1 MKKQLHEMSNYLTE
15 AQDMLLK
22 LEERNDAQELETSQA
37 QILNN
42 KLNEQLKERE
52 TVIEDMNKLLEEQSK
67 KHEITLNEVCH
78 KNYYINIFFVI
89 NKILI

>member
-1 MKKQLHEMSNYLTE
+1 MSNYLTE

-37 QILNN
+37 QMLNN

-52 TVIEDMNKLLEEQSK
+52 TVIENMNKLLEEQSK
-67 KHEITLNEVCH
+67 KHEITLNEVCY
-78 KNYYINIFFVI
+78 KNYYINIFY
-89 NKILI
+89 L

>member
-1 MKKQLHEMSNYLTE
+1 MSNYLTE

-37 QILNN
+37 QMLNN

-52 TVIEDMNKLLEEQSK
+52 TVIENMNKLLEEQSK
-67 KHEITLNEVCH
+67 KHEIILNEVCY
-78 KNYYINIFFVI
+78 KNYYINIFY
-89 NKILI
+89 L